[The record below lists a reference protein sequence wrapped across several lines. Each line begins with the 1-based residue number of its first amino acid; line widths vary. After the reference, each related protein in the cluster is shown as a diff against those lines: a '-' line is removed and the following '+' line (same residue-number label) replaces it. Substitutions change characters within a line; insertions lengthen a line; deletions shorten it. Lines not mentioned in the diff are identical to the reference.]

1 MSDSANHEL
10 TVFSEA
16 RRLPPEQRAAFL
28 DGACAGNPAL
38 RERVEELLQVDEKAV
53 AFMETRAGGFSH
65 STPFLR
71 PAAISTEK
79 PGDQIGRYQLIEQ
92 IGEGGCGTVYLAS
105 QEKPVRRLVA
115 LKVIKLGMDTKSVI
129 ARFEAERQALAIMDH
144 PNIAKVLDAGATE
157 SGRPYFVMELVGG
170 VKITDYCDQNSLSTR
185 ERLELF
191 TQVCQAIQH
200 AHQKGIIHRDIKP
213 SNILV
218 ALHDNVPVPKVI
230 DFGIAKATHGKLT
243 DETFF
248 TAFEQFIGT
257 PAYMS
262 PEQAEAKTL
271 DVDTRSD
278 IYSLGVLLYELL
290 TGQTPF
296 DAKELV
302 QAGLDEIRRTIR
314 EQEPACPSTRLST
327 MEGDALSTIAKHRKT
342 APPQLVHLLR
352 GDLDWI
358 VMKALEKDR
367 TRRYETASGLAVDI
381 RRHLSH
387 EPVAARPPSAA
398 YRFQKLVRR
407 NRLVFAAASAIL
419 MALAVGVAI
428 AVRASIKEHQ
438 ARLQAVANEQ
448 KAQAEAA
455 KNRQVAQFLEDMLN
469 GVGPS
474 VAMGSDTTLLRKI
487 LDNTANRI
495 GTDLAQQPEV
505 EAELRYTLGE
515 VYWELGDLQN
525 AELMHRR
532 ALDIR
537 IKTLGAKNP
546 QVAQSLRRLSH
557 VLWRQ
562 GRLNAAEAMARAGV
576 AMQRG
581 LFGSQNLEVA
591 RSLEDLSA
599 ILNTENRSGAA
610 EAALREAVTTKEA
623 LLGDNNLE
631 VADSLDDLA
640 SWLFSRRYKRPEAET
655 LARKAIAIR
664 QKLLGADNLLVVVA
678 SLKLQ
683 ATELDIQGNP
693 SEEEATLDRL
703 VAAQRQ
709 LYGEEHPS
717 LAQSLN
723 LLASVQ
729 RNEGKLVESEQIRRE
744 ALAMQRK
751 LLGEEN
757 AEVAQ
762 TLSNL
767 GELLIAEDK
776 LTEAEPT
783 YRSALMIRQKI
794 FGDDSVPA
802 SGSLVDLG
810 GLLEKEGKLSE
821 ARKLYLD
828 KAGGTSASA
837 AAAQYCLGVLDL
849 QDKDVPADESEGAEW
864 LRKSADLGNTSAQI
878 ALAVLYFEGT
888 GMPKDEAE
896 ALRWFHK
903 PTASGNLLAMKT
915 LANCYCAA
923 GRSGE
928 AIATLRTICE
938 SHPNDTEGWLTLAA
952 WQAWFGSEPDY
963 EICRERMVQMAT
975 DTDAALTAEA
985 AAKAYCLRPST
996 NAVLLVKAL
1005 NLAQLGV
1012 KLRKGTPWLPWYQLS
1027 LGLAEYRN
1035 GQYADAEQTL
1045 AIADQTAGK
1054 YQDIPATARLFRAMS
1069 LFQLGRA
1076 DEARQLFN
1084 QAEAHMPPFPPDPG
1098 KPVIQGKTVSHDVM
1112 IGWLAYQE
1120 AKSLLD
1126 GPNPKP

>member
-10 TVFSEA
+10 TVFNEA
-16 RRLPPEQRAAFL
+16 RRLPPGQRAAFL
-28 DGACAGNPAL
+28 DEACAGNPVL
-38 RERVEELLQVDEKAV
+38 RQGVEELLQVGEKA
-53 AFMETRAGGFSH
+53 ATFMETRTEGFSN
-65 STPFLR
+65 STRFPR

-105 QEKPVRRLVA
+105 QEKPVRRVVA

-144 PNIAKVLDAGATE
+144 PNIAKVLDAGATA

-170 VKITDYCDQNSLSTR
+170 VKITDYCDQNSLSTH

-218 ALHDNVPVPKVI
+218 TLHDGVPVPKVI

-296 DAKELV
+296 DAKELM

-327 MEGDALSTIAKHRKT
+327 MEGDFLGAIARHRKT

-367 TRRYETASGLAVDI
+367 TRRYETASGLAADI

-407 NRLVFAAASAIL
+407 HRLVFAAASAIL
-419 MALAVGVAI
+419 MALAAGMAV
-428 AVRASIKEHQ
+428 AVRASIKEHE

-537 IKTLGAKNP
+537 IKTLGPKDP

-557 VLWRQ
+557 VLWRE
-562 GRLNAAEAMARAGV
+562 GHLNAAEMMARAGV
-576 AMQRG
+576 AMQRE

-599 ILNTENRSGAA
+599 IFNTENRSGAA
-610 EAALREAVTTKEA
+610 ETALREAVTTKEA

-640 SWLFSRRYKRPEAET
+640 SWLFSRRYKRAEAEA

-664 QKLLGADNLLVVVA
+664 EKLLGADNLLVIVA

-683 ATELDIQGNP
+683 ATELDIQGNS
-693 SEEEATLDRL
+693 SEEDATLYQL
-703 VAAQRQ
+703 VAVQRQ
-709 LYGEEHPS
+709 LYGSEHPS

-723 LLASVQ
+723 LLASVL

-744 ALAMQRK
+744 ALAMQRE

-767 GELLIAEDK
+767 GELLIDEDK
-776 LTEAEPT
+776 LTEAEPM

-794 FGDDSVPA
+794 FGDDSVPT

-810 GLLEKEGKLSE
+810 GLLEKEGKLDE
-821 ARKLYLD
+821 ARKVYFD
-828 KAGGTSASA
+828 KANGTSASA
-837 AAAQYCLGVLDL
+837 AAAQYCLGVMDL
-849 QDKDVPADESEGAEW
+849 NGPEAQTNGSEGAKW
-864 LRKSADLGNTSAQI
+864 LRKSADLGNARAQI

-888 GMPKDEAE
+888 GTLKDEGE
-896 ALRWFHK
+896 ALRWFHQ

-928 AIATLRTICE
+928 AIATLRTVCE
-938 SHPNDTEGWLTLAA
+938 SHPNDADGWLTLAA

-963 EICRERMVQMAT
+963 ESCRERMVQMAVG
-975 DTDAALTAEA
+975 TDAALTAEA
-985 AAKAYCLRPST
+985 AAKAYCLRPAT
-996 NAVLLVKAL
+996 NALMLVKAL
-1005 NLAQLGV
+1005 DLAQLGV

-1035 GQYADAEQTL
+1035 GQFADAEQTL
-1045 AIADQTAGK
+1045 ALADQTAGK
-1054 YQDIPATARLFRAMS
+1054 YQDIPVTARLFRAMS

-1076 DEARQLFN
+1076 GEARQLFS
-1084 QAEAHMPPFPPDPG
+1084 QAEAQMPPFPQDPG

-1112 IGWLAYQE
+1112 IGWLAYKE
-1120 AKSLLD
+1120 AKSLLNGQD
-1126 GPNPKP
+1126 PKP